1 MSTDGYNVLGP
12 SMSFG
17 NLLSRADDVVLQELV
32 GPDVVRLL
40 RSIDPNLAAPTGLRN
55 LLAEFKTPGELLR
68 DPKGRS
74 LLLEL
79 LPVTVAE
86 RLAASLDS
94 ATGVDPFDAL
104 RGLNL
109 NRGSILEKRLFTF
122 FGEELPPEED
132 RARAPDSAPAKGGYQ
147 LFAHQRRAVSGVQ
160 RFLSSDARRV
170 LLHMPTGSGKTRT
183 AMNVIAE
190 HLRSNESSLVIWLAF
205 SEELCEQ
212 AVEEFGQAWEYLGN
226 RSIEVVRF
234 WGASQADLLSVRDGF
249 LVAGLGKTYNYALS
263 NLAAFATL
271 SDRVSLVVIDEA
283 HQSIAPT
290 YELVLDLLVEKQL
303 STGLLGLSATPGRT
317 WNDVEEDEKL
327 ANFFRRQK
335 VSLEVQGFANPVEF
349 LVAEGYL
356 AKPSFSPLFYNPG
369 VELSPQDLADIED
382 SLDISASSPRSVS
395 RRRAAE
401 PKNHSTGRG
410 NRPRAPQNDT
420 LCRFSW
426 KRKVVGRSVV
436 CKRHCR
442 RLHYRGYPSMGA
454 AAHHKQV

>member
-1 MSTDGYNVLGP
+1 MPTNEYNALGP
-12 SMSFG
+12 GMTFG
-17 NLLSRADDVVLQELV
+17 NLLTRADDVVLQELV
-32 GPDVVRLL
+32 GPDVIRLL
-40 RSIDPNLAAPTGLRN
+40 RSIDPKLAAPTGLRN

-68 DPKGRS
+68 DPKARS

-79 LPVTVAE
+79 LPVPVAG

-94 ATGVDPFDAL
+94 ATDVDPFDAL

-132 RARAPDSAPAKGGYQ
+132 RARTPDSTLAKGRYQ
-147 LFAHQRRAVSGVQ
+147 LFAHQRRAVSSVR
-160 RFLSSDARRV
+160 RFMSSDTRRV

-190 HLRSNESSLVIWLAF
+190 HLRSNEASLVMWLAF

-212 AVEEFGQAWEYLGN
+212 AVEEFEQAWEFLGN
-226 RSIEVVRF
+226 RSIDIVRF
-234 WGASQADLLSVRDGF
+234 WGASEADLLSVQDGF

-271 SDRVSLVVIDEA
+271 GDRVSLVVIDEA

-290 YELVLDLLVEKQL
+290 YELVLDLLVEKQPA
-303 STGLLGLSATPGRT
+303 TGLLGLSATPGRT

-335 VSLEVQGFANPVEF
+335 VSLEVKGFANPVEF
-349 LVAEGYL
+349 LVAKGYL
-356 AKPSFSPLFYNPG
+356 AKPSFSSTVL
-369 VELSPQDLADIED
+369 QH
-382 SLDISASSPRSVS
+382 
-395 RRRAAE
+395 RR
-401 PKNHSTGRG
+401 
-410 NRPRAPQNDT
+410 
-420 LCRFSW
+420 
-426 KRKVVGRSVV
+426 
-436 CKRHCR
+436 
-442 RLHYRGYPSMGA
+442 
-454 AAHHKQV
+454 